1 MIHELGE
8 RFAERNL
15 FLQVALGMVSL
26 SQRFDALLV
35 EHGFASR
42 AGESLASHPDER
54 PDEPVLLFLLGLAS
68 FSGRAMQHL
77 DGARRSAP
85 PRAREPRARG
95 DGLESELRKLLV

>member
-1 MIHELGE
+1 MIHELGD

-15 FLQVALGMVSL
+15 FLQVTLGMVSL

-35 EHGFASR
+35 EHGFASG
-42 AGESLASHPDER
+42 AEEPLSSQPGER

-95 DGLESELRKLLV
+95 DGLERELRKLLV